1 MMISRSTTVSVLI
14 LLWCGLTL
22 DIRAQETLH
31 VSYIAGSTFFTEGTP
46 PVDAQTG
53 DTLRVSQGPHEGNL
67 LVIEAMQG
75 GRMVLSYAGQPF
87 PVTLSDELTVVR
99 YQSMSARSRLS
110 NEMDQPPAE
119 SAVDPTGLPRARE
132 SIFDRRSPSVRPSTV
147 DARPRVRIHGRI
159 QASYHTLRSTTE
171 WPERDGWN
179 QTTRTFHLPTLRVQ
193 TNIGGLPGGATLR
206 LSSRIGYR
214 SGIDAGSW
222 STRLYTAALELPVT
236 TLAQSALTAGR
247 MYQSL
252 GSYYAYAD
260 GIRVQ
265 GALGNRTE
273 VTMITGYIPDYNNER
288 LSLARPVTGLHLDH
302 LFSGKNTTVRAQVGG
317 LLLRPDSSFAART
330 MASAALMI
338 RHKGIMVRGQLEE
351 DGADAG
357 RGWFTSRAGAE
368 VRVDLQ
374 RLGTVSIA
382 IDDRTPWLSRA
393 PEAMWG
399 TTRQHLTASYDL
411 GVRRF
416 NTGVYGRRASLG
428 GDASY
433 NTVGGHVGLTLG
445 RAMPLQVRMSH
456 MQTTST
462 GTSTQYTTMS
472 VSQRLGQRTSLA
484 SRVQWTET
492 DRRSSTYSAVSV
504 SLDGSVSWTSNLRTL
519 ASMRY
524 QQATRMQSMSAF
536 LSVSYRL

>member
-1 MMISRSTTVSVLI
+1 MMINRSTTVSVLI
-14 LLWCGLTL
+14 LLWCGLSL
-22 DIRAQETLH
+22 DVHAQETLH
-31 VSYIAGSTFFTEGTP
+31 VTYIAGSTFFTEGTAP
-46 PVDAQTG
+46 IDAQTG

-67 LVIEAMQG
+67 LLIEAMQD
-75 GRMVLSYAGQPF
+75 GRMVLSYASEPF
-87 PVTLSDELTVVR
+87 PVTLSDELVVVR
-99 YQSMSARSRLS
+99 YRSTAARSPLS
-110 NEMDQPPAE
+110 DTAQAPPAL
-119 SAVDPTGLPRARE
+119 ADPNQPNLPRTRE
-132 SIFDRRSPSVRPSTV
+132 SIFDRPSLSARPDPV
-147 DARPRVRIHGRI
+147 DARRQVRISGRI

-171 WPERDGWN
+171 WPEGDGWN

-193 TNIGGLPGGATLR
+193 SNIAGLPGGATLR

-222 STRLYTAALELPVT
+222 STRLYTAALELPVSP
-236 TLAQSALTAGR
+236 LAGGALSAGR

-260 GIRVQ
+260 GLRIQ
-265 GALGNRTE
+265 GAIGNRTE
-273 VTMITGYIPDYNNER
+273 ATVITGYIPDYNNER

-317 LLLRPDSSFAART
+317 LVLRPDSSFAART

-338 RHKGIMVRGQLEE
+338 RHRGLMVRGHIEE
-351 DGADAG
+351 DGADAS
-357 RGWFTSRAGAE
+357 RGWFASRAGAE
-368 VRVDLQ
+368 VRVDLN
-374 RLGTVSIA
+374 RLGSVSVA

-399 TTRQHLTASYDL
+399 TSRQNLTASYDL
-411 GVRRF
+411 GVGRI

-433 NTVGGHVGLTLG
+433 NTVGGHIGLTLG

-472 VSQRLGQRTSLA
+472 VNKRLGQRTSMS
-484 SRVQWTET
+484 SRVQWTDTE
-492 DRRSSTYSAVSV
+492 RRSSTYSAVSV
-504 SLDGSVSWTSNLRTL
+504 SVDGSVSWTDKFRTL
-519 ASMRY
+519 ASVRY
-524 QQATRMQSMSAF
+524 QHATRIQSMSAL